1 MCDSV
6 EIVIIK
12 FENHPS
18 ILAIKYNVSIEEAL
32 DFSCAKKNDIL
43 KDIDN
48 LDSQKTGTFRN
59 IPTNLPKEM
68 SEICAPLY
76 LKQ

>member
-1 MCDSV
+1 MCDPV

-12 FENHPS
+12 FKNHPS
-18 ILAIKYNVSIEEAL
+18 ILTIKYNVSIEEAL
-32 DFSCAKKNDIL
+32 GFFCAKKIDFL

-48 LDSQKTGTFRN
+48 LDSQKTGTFQN
-59 IPTNLPKEM
+59 IPTNLSKEM
-68 SEICAPLY
+68 SDICAPLY

>member
-1 MCDSV
+1 MCDPV

-18 ILAIKYNVSIEEAL
+18 ILAIKYVSIEEAL
-32 DFSCAKKNDIL
+32 GFSCAKKIDFL

-48 LDSQKTGTFRN
+48 LDSQKTGTFQN
-59 IPTNLPKEM
+59 IPTNLSKEI
-68 SEICAPLY
+68 SDICVPLY
-76 LKQ
+76 LKR

>member
-1 MCDSV
+1 MFPLKKHL
-6 EIVIIK
+6 I
-12 FENHPS
+12 F
-18 ILAIKYNVSIEEAL
+18 LAL
-32 DFSCAKKNDIL
+32 KKNDIL

-48 LDSQKTGTFRN
+48 LDNQKTGTFRN

-68 SEICAPLY
+68 SDICAPLY